1 MVLGSVAVATLVLPW
16 LEPGQLELAPWLE
29 LVPPIEPVVGPS
41 WPEPMPQPRPDDRAE
56 KILHRVEGP
65 PLRSKNCSSQGENF
79 DVHLFSTIF
88 SNFTKTIFEI
98 RRRTFIAELLTR
110 CYCIF

>member
-41 WPEPMPQPRPDDRAE
+41 WLEPRLQQQLDAPVGKIHRAA
-56 KILHRVEGP
+56 GP
-65 PLRSKNCSSQGENF
+65 PLQNIFVCPIRTTYFDAFLFVRNISISYFFSS
-79 DVHLFSTIF
+79 
-88 SNFTKTIFEI
+88 
-98 RRRTFIAELLTR
+98 
-110 CYCIF
+110 